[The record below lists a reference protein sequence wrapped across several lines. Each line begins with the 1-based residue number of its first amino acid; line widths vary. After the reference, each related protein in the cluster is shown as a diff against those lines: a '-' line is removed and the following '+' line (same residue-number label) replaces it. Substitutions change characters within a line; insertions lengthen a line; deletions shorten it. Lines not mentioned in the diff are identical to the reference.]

1 MVGLSGLEK
10 FSHLEDKIY
19 RTIELTKTLRQEK
32 ESMEKELSLMRRD
45 MGSVLNEK
53 ERLESQVEKLLAERE
68 TIRMKVE
75 AMLDAVAALDPEMAE
90 ELRLAHTSARCK
102 AVWKP
107 LAAPPSESRSTIRPI
122 TFALMAIRNTLFNW
136 RSLSTAGCERFR
148 LARSRSIR
156 SKWQSSQ
163 HCT

>member
-19 RTIELTKTLRQEK
+19 RTIELTKSLRQEN
-32 ESMEKELSLMRRD
+32 ETLQQELSMMRRD

-90 ELRLAHTSARCK
+90 ELR
-102 AVWKP
+102 
-107 LAAPPSESRSTIRPI
+107 
-122 TFALMAIRNTLFNW
+122 
-136 RSLSTAGCERFR
+136 
-148 LARSRSIR
+148 
-156 SKWQSSQ
+156 
-163 HCT
+163 

>member
-32 ESMEKELSLMRRD
+32 ENLEKELSLIHRD
-45 MGSVLNEK
+45 MGNVLNEK

-75 AMLDAVAALDPEMAE
+75 AMLDAKRVTPELIRRMGIGNSAT
-90 ELRLAHTSARCK
+90 HTSY
-102 AVWKP
+102 
-107 LAAPPSESRSTIRPI
+107 T
-122 TFALMAIRNTLFNW
+122 
-136 RSLSTAGCERFR
+136 
-148 LARSRSIR
+148 
-156 SKWQSSQ
+156 
-163 HCT
+163 

>member
-19 RTIELTKTLRQEK
+19 RTIELTKTLRQEN
-32 ESMEKELSLMRRD
+32 ETLQQELSLMRRD

-53 ERLESQVEKLLAERE
+53 ERLESQVEKLLGERE

-90 ELRLAHTSARCK
+90 ELR
-102 AVWKP
+102 
-107 LAAPPSESRSTIRPI
+107 
-122 TFALMAIRNTLFNW
+122 
-136 RSLSTAGCERFR
+136 
-148 LARSRSIR
+148 
-156 SKWQSSQ
+156 
-163 HCT
+163 